1 MAYEHKPGT
10 GTIFKVDD
18 KKSENYPDYKGKVV
32 LQDGTKQDIALWVKD
47 TERGKY
53 FSAKISDPYIAPEKK
68 EEEKKEEELAEDDL
82 PF

>member
-10 GTIFKVDD
+10 GSIFKVDD
-18 KKSENYPDYKGKVV
+18 KKSENYPDYRGKIV
-32 LQDGTKQDIALWVKD
+32 LKDGTKQDIALWVKD

-53 FSAKISDPYIAPEKK
+53 FSAAISDPYVAPDTSSVETDKG
-68 EEEKKEEELAEDDL
+68 DDL